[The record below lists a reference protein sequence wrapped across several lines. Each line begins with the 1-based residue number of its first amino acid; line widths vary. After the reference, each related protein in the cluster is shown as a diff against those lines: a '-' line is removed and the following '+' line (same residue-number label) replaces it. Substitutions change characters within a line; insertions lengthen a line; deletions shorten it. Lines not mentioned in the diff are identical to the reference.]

1 MHTALLSSNPSTLYR
16 LGVWYGVYRLIIS
29 FSLIIIFF
37 LTFQQFKSDYQHLG
51 VYLFTLLAYSFLGT
65 LQLLALKLF
74 PIALPRQLLLI
85 SLIDVGCF
93 SSLTFAMGGPTLHI
107 GLLFVITIFVTNL
120 LISRSQAFSITLLS
134 VISVLYLQLFGSWFM
149 TSDLSKIGNST
160 LLAFLFFVV
169 YLTGQFAVQR
179 FQLLENISISQSLEL
194 LQLQNINRY
203 ILEQIDMGYLAI
215 DEKMQVVLSNP
226 AAYTLLGIPA
236 LMVFRSAPLQEIQ
249 PDLYQY
255 LQLNSAKQGERFIFE
270 TMQSRYSSIHIR
282 VQKLELPQQTLTL
295 FVMQDAQKINQQVQ
309 QLKLAA
315 LGQLSASI
323 AHEIRNP
330 LASIVQANNLLT
342 DADSEQHSMLINM
355 IQKQAQ
361 RIDHII
367 QSTLNMAHNQA
378 TLPIDIQLK
387 QFLPQLVLEDL
398 YEVHHKII
406 VEVRDAVL
414 ISFDEAQLR
423 QVLINLIRN
432 ALRHTAPEKPQIYVY
447 AYQQDGYAFIDVVD
461 FGEGIT
467 ADKVHSLFHPFFTT
481 QIDGTGLGLYLS
493 RSFCEANQAKLSYVK
508 LQDGTCFRIEC
519 PAIQI
524 Q

>member
-1 MHTALLSSNPSTLYR
+1 MNALSAVSSNTLYR
-16 LGVWYGVYRLIIS
+16 LGLWYGVYRLIIS
-29 FSLIIIFF
+29 FSLLLIFF
-37 LTFQQFKSDYQHLG
+37 LTFNQLKDNYSHIG
-51 VYLFTLLAYSFLGT
+51 VYFFTLLVYAFLGT
-65 LQLLALKLF
+65 LQLLMLRLF
-74 PIALPRQLLLI
+74 PTVALPRQLLLI
-85 SLIDVGCF
+85 SLIDVTCF
-93 SSLTFAMGGPTLHI
+93 GALTFAIGGPNLHI

-120 LISRSQAFSITLLS
+120 LLSRRQALSITLAS
-134 VISVLYLQLFGSWFM
+134 TIAVLYLQLFGSWFSA
-149 TSDLSKIGNST
+149 SDLSNIGNSI

-179 FQLLENISISQSLEL
+179 FRLLENISISQSLEL

-215 DEKMQVVLSNP
+215 DEEMNVVLSNP
-226 AAYTLLGIPA
+226 AAYNLLGIPT
-236 LMVFRSAPLQEIQ
+236 LLVFRPAPLQEIQ

-255 LQLNSAKQGERFIFE
+255 LSQNVVNQGERFIFE
-270 TMQSRYSSIHIR
+270 TMQSRYGIHIR

-295 FVMQDAQKINQQVQ
+295 FIMQDAQKLNQQVQ

-330 LASIVQANNLLT
+330 LASIVQANALFIDAEPEQQHMLT
-342 DADSEQHSMLINM
+342 GM
-355 IQKQAQ
+355 IQKQAK

-367 QSTLNMAHNQA
+367 QSTLNMARNQA
-378 TLPIDIQLK
+378 TVPTDIALEK
-387 QFLPQLVLEDL
+387 FLPQLIVEDL
-398 YEVHHKII
+398 NESHQKIH
-406 VEVRDAVL
+406 VEIPNPVL
-414 ISFDEAQLR
+414 ISFDESQFR

-432 ALRHTAPEKPQIYVY
+432 ALRHNSPEHPQIHVY
-447 AYQQDGYAFIDVVD
+447 AYQQEDYAYIDVID
-461 FGEGIT
+461 FGEGIS
-467 ADKVHSLFHPFFTT
+467 ADKVHNLFNPFFTT

-493 RSFCEANQAKLSYVK
+493 RSFCEANQAKLSYIK
-508 LQDGTCFRIEC
+508 LQDGTCFRVEC